1 MGEML
6 YGVVDADEL
15 HGLCFKLTGESIL
28 KLVSSISVGSR
39 GNSSGISVG
48 SGGSSI
54 SSGVSDMNR
63 GNSSGIA
70 GITKSSWGSRGMSI
84 SNWGSSI
91 SSNWGGNGLNMDVRL
106 S

>member
-54 SSGVSDMNR
+54 SSGVSDMSR
-63 GNSSGIA
+63 GNSVS
-70 GITKSSWGSRGMSI
+70 SRGMSI

-106 S
+106 SWNLDINIS